1 MVHLL
6 ESKLAKSTVARKVSC
21 IKSLYKFLKKEQLI
35 SSSPVQ
41 LLDTPKLDS
50 RLPVFLKEEEV
61 VNLFEEFKFEDSFSG
76 KRDKMILYLF
86 YQTGIRLSELIGLKD
101 VDVRNGELKVLGKR
115 NKERIIPL
123 SNNIQ
128 PLIEQY
134 LNLKEK
140 LGFKKKYF
148 FVNDKGNKIYEKFVY
163 RKVNHYLS
171 MVSSKQK
178 KSPHILRHTF
188 ATHMLNNGA
197 DLNSIKEILGH
208 ENLSATQVYTHN
220 TFQKLKSIHKQ
231 SHPRGW
237 KIKIMQVKVQ
247 SIQFSADQKLLN
259 FISQKVNKLN
269 LFFGNI
275 LVSEVFLK
283 IIRANSNNNKLVE
296 IKINIPGKELFARKK
311 SKSFEEATDE
321 AVDAL
326 RRQINKHKGKNSIKN

>member
-6 ESKLAKSTVARKVSC
+6 ESKLAKSTVSRKISS
-21 IKSLYKFLKKEQLI
+21 IKSLYKYLKKEQLI

-41 LLDTPKLDS
+41 LLETPKLES
-50 RLPVFLKEEEV
+50 RLPVFLKEDEV
-61 VNLFEEFKFEDSFSG
+61 VNLFEEFEFEDSFSG
-76 KRDKMILYLF
+76 KRDKMILYFF

-128 PLIEQY
+128 PLIDQY
-134 LNLKEK
+134 LTLRNTLDIKTSH
-140 LGFKKKYF
+140 F
-148 FVNDKGNKIYEKFVY
+148 FVTDKGNKLYEKFVY
-163 RKVNHYLS
+163 RKVNRYLS

-197 DLNSIKEILGH
+197 DLNAIKEILGH

-231 SHPRGW
+231 SHPRG
-237 KIKIMQVKVQ
+237 
-247 SIQFSADQKLLN
+247 
-259 FISQKVNKLN
+259 
-269 LFFGNI
+269 
-275 LVSEVFLK
+275 
-283 IIRANSNNNKLVE
+283 
-296 IKINIPGKELFARKK
+296 
-311 SKSFEEATDE
+311 
-321 AVDAL
+321 
-326 RRQINKHKGKNSIKN
+326 

>member
-1 MVHLL
+1 MGNVTLIKNFLDYLIIEKRYSVHTTVSYRNDLNQFNLYLSESYSGIEFRKVEMIHVRSYMVHLL
-6 ESKLAKSTVARKVSC
+6 ETKLAKSTVARKVST

-41 LLDTPKLDS
+41 LLETPKLNS

-61 VNLFEEFKFEDSFSG
+61 INLFEEFKFEDSFSG

-128 PLIEQY
+128 PLIDQY
-134 LNLKEK
+134 LNLKDE

-148 FVNDKGNKIYEKFVY
+148 FVTDKGNKLYEKFVY

-231 SHPRGW
+231 SHPRG
-237 KIKIMQVKVQ
+237 
-247 SIQFSADQKLLN
+247 
-259 FISQKVNKLN
+259 
-269 LFFGNI
+269 
-275 LVSEVFLK
+275 
-283 IIRANSNNNKLVE
+283 
-296 IKINIPGKELFARKK
+296 
-311 SKSFEEATDE
+311 
-321 AVDAL
+321 
-326 RRQINKHKGKNSIKN
+326 

>member
-1 MVHLL
+1 MFLLGNITLIKNFLDYLIIEKRYSVHTTVSYRNDLNQFNLYLSESYSGIEFRKVEMIHVRSYMVHLL
-6 ESKLAKSTVARKVSC
+6 EAKLAKSTVARKVST

-41 LLDTPKLDS
+41 LLETPKLDS

-86 YQTGIRLSELIGLKD
+86 YQTGIRLSELIGLKN

-128 PLIEQY
+128 PLIDQY
-134 LNLKEK
+134 LSLKDE
-140 LGFKKKYF
+140 LVFKKKYF
-148 FVNDKGNKIYEKFVY
+148 FVTDKGNKLYEKFVY

-171 MVSSKQK
+171 IVSSKQK

-231 SHPRGW
+231 SHPRG
-237 KIKIMQVKVQ
+237 
-247 SIQFSADQKLLN
+247 
-259 FISQKVNKLN
+259 
-269 LFFGNI
+269 
-275 LVSEVFLK
+275 
-283 IIRANSNNNKLVE
+283 
-296 IKINIPGKELFARKK
+296 
-311 SKSFEEATDE
+311 
-321 AVDAL
+321 
-326 RRQINKHKGKNSIKN
+326 

>member
-1 MVHLL
+1 LGNITLIKNFLDYLTIEKRYSVHTTVSYKNDLNQFNLYLSESYSGIEFQKVEMIHVSSYMVHLL
-6 ESKLAKSTVARKVSC
+6 ESKLAKSTVARKVSS
-21 IKSLYKFLKKEQLI
+21 IKSLYKFMKKEQLI
-35 SSSPVQ
+35 SSSPIQ
-41 LLDTPKLDS
+41 LLETPKLDS

-86 YQTGIRLSELIGLKD
+86 YQTGIRLSELIGIKD

-128 PLIEQY
+128 PLIDQY
-134 LNLKEK
+134 LNLKDE

-148 FVNDKGNKIYEKFVY
+148 FVTDNGNKLYEKFVY
-163 RKVNHYLS
+163 RKVNYYLS

-231 SHPRGW
+231 SHPRG
-237 KIKIMQVKVQ
+237 
-247 SIQFSADQKLLN
+247 
-259 FISQKVNKLN
+259 
-269 LFFGNI
+269 
-275 LVSEVFLK
+275 
-283 IIRANSNNNKLVE
+283 
-296 IKINIPGKELFARKK
+296 
-311 SKSFEEATDE
+311 
-321 AVDAL
+321 
-326 RRQINKHKGKNSIKN
+326 

>member
-1 MVHLL
+1 LGNITLIKNFLDYLIIEKRYSVHTTVSYRNDLNQFNLYLSESYSGIEFRKVEMIHVRSYMVHLL
-6 ESKLAKSTVARKVSC
+6 EAKLAKSTVARKVST

-41 LLDTPKLDS
+41 LLETPKLDS

-128 PLIEQY
+128 PLIDQY
-134 LNLKEK
+134 LILKDE

-148 FVNDKGNKIYEKFVY
+148 FVTDKGNKLYEKFVY

-171 MVSSKQK
+171 IVSSKQK

-231 SHPRGW
+231 SHPRG
-237 KIKIMQVKVQ
+237 
-247 SIQFSADQKLLN
+247 
-259 FISQKVNKLN
+259 
-269 LFFGNI
+269 
-275 LVSEVFLK
+275 
-283 IIRANSNNNKLVE
+283 
-296 IKINIPGKELFARKK
+296 
-311 SKSFEEATDE
+311 
-321 AVDAL
+321 
-326 RRQINKHKGKNSIKN
+326 

>member
-1 MVHLL
+1 MGNITLIKNFLDYLTIEKRYSVHTTVSYRNDLNQFNLYLSESYSGIEFKKVEMIHVRSYMVHLL
-6 ESKLAKSTVARKVSC
+6 ESKLAKSTVARKVSS
-21 IKSLYKFLKKEQLI
+21 IKSLYKFMKKEQLI
-35 SSSPVQ
+35 SSSPIQ
-41 LLDTPKLDS
+41 LLETPKIDS

-86 YQTGIRLSELIGLKD
+86 YQTGIRLSELIDIKD

-128 PLIEQY
+128 PLIDQY
-134 LNLKEK
+134 LNLKDE

-148 FVNDKGNKIYEKFVY
+148 FVTDNGNKLYEKFVY
-163 RKVNHYLS
+163 RKVNYYLS
-171 MVSSKQK
+171 MVSSKHK

-188 ATHMLNNGA
+188 ATHMLNNGT

-231 SHPRGW
+231 SHPRG
-237 KIKIMQVKVQ
+237 
-247 SIQFSADQKLLN
+247 
-259 FISQKVNKLN
+259 
-269 LFFGNI
+269 
-275 LVSEVFLK
+275 
-283 IIRANSNNNKLVE
+283 
-296 IKINIPGKELFARKK
+296 
-311 SKSFEEATDE
+311 
-321 AVDAL
+321 
-326 RRQINKHKGKNSIKN
+326 

>member
-1 MVHLL
+1 MGNITLIKNFLDYLTIEKRYSVHTTVSYKNDLNQFNLYLSESYSGIEFQKVEMIHVRSYMVHLL
-6 ESKLAKSTVARKVSC
+6 ESKLAKSTVARKVSS
-21 IKSLYKFLKKEQLI
+21 IKSLYKFMKKEQLI
-35 SSSPVQ
+35 SSSPIQ
-41 LLDTPKLDS
+41 LLETPKLDS

-128 PLIEQY
+128 PLIDQY
-134 LNLKEK
+134 LNLKDE

-148 FVNDKGNKIYEKFVY
+148 FVTDNGNKLYEKFVY
-163 RKVNHYLS
+163 RKVNYYLS

-231 SHPRGW
+231 SHPRG
-237 KIKIMQVKVQ
+237 
-247 SIQFSADQKLLN
+247 
-259 FISQKVNKLN
+259 
-269 LFFGNI
+269 
-275 LVSEVFLK
+275 
-283 IIRANSNNNKLVE
+283 
-296 IKINIPGKELFARKK
+296 
-311 SKSFEEATDE
+311 
-321 AVDAL
+321 
-326 RRQINKHKGKNSIKN
+326 

>member
-1 MVHLL
+1 MGNITLIKNFLDYLTIEKRYSVHTTISYRNDLNQFNLYLSESYSGIKFQKVEMIHVRSYMVHLL
-6 ESKLAKSTVARKVSC
+6 ESKLAKSTVARKVSS
-21 IKSLYKFLKKEQLI
+21 IKSLYKFMKKEQLI
-35 SSSPVQ
+35 SSSPIQ
-41 LLDTPKLDS
+41 LLETPKIDS
-50 RLPVFLKEEEV
+50 RLPIFLKEEEV

-86 YQTGIRLSELIGLKD
+86 YQTGIRLSELIGIKD

-128 PLIEQY
+128 PLIDQY
-134 LNLKEK
+134 LNLKDE

-148 FVNDKGNKIYEKFVY
+148 FVTDNGNKLYEKFVY
-163 RKVNHYLS
+163 RKVNYYLS
-171 MVSSKQK
+171 MVSSKHK

-231 SHPRGW
+231 SHPRG
-237 KIKIMQVKVQ
+237 
-247 SIQFSADQKLLN
+247 
-259 FISQKVNKLN
+259 
-269 LFFGNI
+269 
-275 LVSEVFLK
+275 
-283 IIRANSNNNKLVE
+283 
-296 IKINIPGKELFARKK
+296 
-311 SKSFEEATDE
+311 
-321 AVDAL
+321 
-326 RRQINKHKGKNSIKN
+326 

>member
-1 MVHLL
+1 LGNITLIKNFLDYLTIEKRYSVHTTISYRNDLNQFNLYLSESYSGIEFKKVEMIHVRSYMVHLL
-6 ESKLAKSTVARKVSC
+6 ESKLAKSTVARKVSS
-21 IKSLYKFLKKEQLI
+21 IKSLYKFMKKEQLI
-35 SSSPVQ
+35 SSSPIQ
-41 LLDTPKLDS
+41 LLETPKLDS

-86 YQTGIRLSELIGLKD
+86 YQTGIRLSELIGIKD

-128 PLIEQY
+128 PLIDQY
-134 LNLKEK
+134 LNLKDE

-148 FVNDKGNKIYEKFVY
+148 FVTDNGNKLYEKFVY
-163 RKVNHYLS
+163 RKVNYYLS

-231 SHPRGW
+231 SHPRG
-237 KIKIMQVKVQ
+237 
-247 SIQFSADQKLLN
+247 
-259 FISQKVNKLN
+259 
-269 LFFGNI
+269 
-275 LVSEVFLK
+275 
-283 IIRANSNNNKLVE
+283 
-296 IKINIPGKELFARKK
+296 
-311 SKSFEEATDE
+311 
-321 AVDAL
+321 
-326 RRQINKHKGKNSIKN
+326 

>member
-1 MVHLL
+1 MGNITLIKNFLDYLTIEKRYSVHTTISYRNDLNQFNLYLSESYSGIKFQKVEMIHVRSYMVHLL
-6 ESKLAKSTVARKVSC
+6 ESKLAKSTVARKVSS
-21 IKSLYKFLKKEQLI
+21 IKSLYKFMKKEQLI
-35 SSSPVQ
+35 SSSPIQ
-41 LLDTPKLDS
+41 LLETPKLDS

-86 YQTGIRLSELIGLKD
+86 YQTGIRLSELIGIKD

-128 PLIEQY
+128 PLIDQY
-134 LNLKEK
+134 LNLKDE

-148 FVNDKGNKIYEKFVY
+148 FVTDNGNKLYEKFVY
-163 RKVNHYLS
+163 RKVNYYLS

-231 SHPRGW
+231 SHPRG
-237 KIKIMQVKVQ
+237 
-247 SIQFSADQKLLN
+247 
-259 FISQKVNKLN
+259 
-269 LFFGNI
+269 
-275 LVSEVFLK
+275 
-283 IIRANSNNNKLVE
+283 
-296 IKINIPGKELFARKK
+296 
-311 SKSFEEATDE
+311 
-321 AVDAL
+321 
-326 RRQINKHKGKNSIKN
+326 

>member
-1 MVHLL
+1 LGNITLIKNFLDYLTIEKRYSVHTTVSYKNDLNQFNLYLSESYSGIEFQKVEMIHVRSYMVHLL
-6 ESKLAKSTVARKVSC
+6 ESKLAKSTVARKVSS
-21 IKSLYKFLKKEQLI
+21 IKSLYKFMKKEQLI
-35 SSSPVQ
+35 SSSPIQ
-41 LLDTPKLDS
+41 LLETPKLDS

-128 PLIEQY
+128 PLIDQY
-134 LNLKEK
+134 LNLKDE

-148 FVNDKGNKIYEKFVY
+148 FVNDNGNKLYEKFVY
-163 RKVNHYLS
+163 RKVNYYLS

-231 SHPRGW
+231 SHPRG
-237 KIKIMQVKVQ
+237 
-247 SIQFSADQKLLN
+247 
-259 FISQKVNKLN
+259 
-269 LFFGNI
+269 
-275 LVSEVFLK
+275 
-283 IIRANSNNNKLVE
+283 
-296 IKINIPGKELFARKK
+296 
-311 SKSFEEATDE
+311 
-321 AVDAL
+321 
-326 RRQINKHKGKNSIKN
+326 

>member
-1 MVHLL
+1 MFLLGNITLIKNFLDYLRIEKRYSVHTTISYRNDLNQFNLYLLESYSGIEFHKVEMIHVRSYMVHLL
-6 ESKLAKSTVARKVSC
+6 ESKLAKSTVARKVSS
-21 IKSLYKFLKKEQLI
+21 IKSLYKFMKKEQLI
-35 SSSPVQ
+35 SSSPI
-41 LLDTPKLDS
+41 LLLETPKLDS

-128 PLIEQY
+128 PLIDQY
-134 LNLKEK
+134 LNLKDE

-148 FVNDKGNKIYEKFVY
+148 FVTDKGNKLYEKFVY
-163 RKVNHYLS
+163 RKVNYYLS
-171 MVSSKQK
+171 KVSSKQK

-231 SHPRGW
+231 SHPRG
-237 KIKIMQVKVQ
+237 
-247 SIQFSADQKLLN
+247 
-259 FISQKVNKLN
+259 
-269 LFFGNI
+269 
-275 LVSEVFLK
+275 
-283 IIRANSNNNKLVE
+283 
-296 IKINIPGKELFARKK
+296 
-311 SKSFEEATDE
+311 
-321 AVDAL
+321 
-326 RRQINKHKGKNSIKN
+326 